1 MGRREGRGGTER
13 GKDRRGNNEE
23 NCPALLGGTMGR
35 EKGHSRKLDSLSPS
49 TRDRGAPEW
58 GKEQRGRRKHEDIS
72 WFVRIVRT
80 GEEGGGESARVT
92 QSLTWCGGRHYVR
105 VVNNSRLD
113 FFQHVYFLPAAAPAN
128 RKEGGGRRRRWSGD
142 PRPPSGDTG
151 NREEGDCRASGPDR
165 GSAEGIVCPG

>member
-1 MGRREGRGGTER
+1 MGRREGRGGRDR

-58 GKEQRGRRKHEDIS
+58 GTEQRGRRKHEDIS
-72 WFVRIVRT
+72 WFVRIASSVL
-80 GEEGGGESARVT
+80 GGRAV
-92 QSLTWCGGRHYVR
+92 SLSHSLALRRRGRHYVR

-128 RKEGGGRRRRWSGD
+128 RTEGGGGGGQVTPARHRG
-142 PRPPSGDTG
+142 T
-151 NREEGDCRASGPDR
+151 RATARKETAERAGGR
-165 GSAEGIVCPG
+165 AGSAEGIVCPG

>member
-1 MGRREGRGGTER
+1 MKFYDLTFPRKEAKRAAVKRHGWGG

-49 TRDRGAPEW
+49 TRERGAPEW

-80 GEEGGGESARVT
+80 GEGGRVTDKCHRGVTYREGG
-92 QSLTWCGGRHYVR
+92 CG
-105 VVNNSRLD
+105 VN
-113 FFQHVYFLPAAAPAN
+113 VM
-128 RKEGGGRRRRWSGD
+128 
-142 PRPPSGDTG
+142 
-151 NREEGDCRASGPDR
+151 
-165 GSAEGIVCPG
+165 